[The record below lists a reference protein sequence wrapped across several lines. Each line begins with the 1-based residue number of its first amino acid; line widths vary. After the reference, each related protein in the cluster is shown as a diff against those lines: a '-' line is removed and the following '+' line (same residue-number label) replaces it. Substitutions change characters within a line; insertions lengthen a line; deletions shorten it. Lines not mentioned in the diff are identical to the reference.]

1 MTKPPQVWIQSGERL
16 TRRSELNRALALC
29 GPALLWITTLLLLP
43 FCALMAMSFASRG
56 PYGEILLPATLEN
69 YSRFLGLDAES
80 WNSVYLEIVF
90 RSLSVAAIT
99 TLICALL
106 AFPLAFFIAGQP
118 KPRKNVMLI
127 LLMIPFWSNLLIRTY
142 AWQYLLAPTG
152 ALSKIA
158 QWAGIV
164 PPETGLYPSFF
175 AVCIGLVCDYLPY
188 LVLPLYSSVEKLN
201 WSLVEAASDLGANRA
216 QVFRHAILP
225 QIVPGL
231 AAGCIFVFIPATG
244 QFVIPDLLGGAK
256 TALLGNILAQQFG
269 QSRDWPF
276 GSAVAMFG
284 MAMLLLGLWYYAK
297 VAGKKGEDLAL

>member
-1 MTKPPQVWIQSGERL
+1 MTEPQQVWIQSGERL
-16 TRRSELNRALALC
+16 TRRNECNRALSLC
-29 GPALLWITTLLLLP
+29 GPALLWISALLLLP
-43 FCALMAMSFASRG
+43 FSALMAMSFASRG
-56 PYGEILLPATLEN
+56 PYGEVTLPVTLEN
-69 YSRFLGLDAES
+69 YSRFLGLNTEV
-80 WNSVYLEIVF
+80 WNSIYLEIVF
-90 RSLSVAAIT
+90 QSLMIAMIT

-106 AFPLAFFIAGQP
+106 AFPLAFFIAAQP
-118 KPRKNVMLI
+118 KSRKNVMLI

-142 AWQYLLAPTG
+142 AWQYLLAPAG
-152 ALSKIA
+152 ALSKLA
-158 QWAGIV
+158 QWTGMIPADV
-164 PPETGLYPSFF
+164 GLYPSFF

-201 WSLVEAASDLGANRA
+201 WSLVEAASDLGANRF
-216 QVFRHAILP
+216 QVFRHSILP

-231 AAGCIFVFIPATG
+231 LAGGLFVFIPATG